1 MSLLPYLLLPFC
13 RRSFIVSVA
22 KKGGRTKERAREGV
36 IGAAAGEWGLGKHEI
51 DRSETKERKR
61 RTNVDIEG
69 QKFPSGG
76 DGRKEAGGEYVHRE
90 RLFGRLDGGGDFWN
104 HSHIGSA
111 IVRWDQHS
119 KPICF
124 GRVGHLCP
132 VDARAR
138 KSTSEK
144 VPQGGRH

>member
-1 MSLLPYLLLPFC
+1 M
-13 RRSFIVSVA
+13 
-22 KKGGRTKERAREGV
+22 
-36 IGAAAGEWGLGKHEI
+36 GKHEI

-61 RTNVDIEG
+61 RTNVDIEE

-76 DGRKEAGGEYVHRE
+76 DGKGRRPVMAGKEGNMCTGSACP
-90 RLFGRLDGGGDFWN
+90 GRLHRGGDFWN

-124 GRVGHLCP
+124 GRVCHLCP